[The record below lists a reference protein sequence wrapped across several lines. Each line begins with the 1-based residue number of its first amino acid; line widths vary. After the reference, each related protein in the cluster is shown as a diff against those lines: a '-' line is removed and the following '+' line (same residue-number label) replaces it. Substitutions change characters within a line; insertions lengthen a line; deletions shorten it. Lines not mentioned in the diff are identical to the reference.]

1 MNDKLELIIRIVPIL
16 LSILAL
22 GISSRNFKL
31 TKIRGAYDKKE
42 AVFNDA
48 RRYVDNV
55 KSRKILNS
63 NDDGKNIEE
72 KVGRFFKKK
81 GLKLFKQLIDKC
93 KAVNYLYDDLRCFEG
108 LFAEEHTEK
117 NEEIQEL
124 REEYERVYSMGCCD
138 EIDTQLEEIQ
148 KRIDELYNSE
158 AIVPVNDL
166 PIYNR
171 KIYVYADIIA
181 ELKEANANA
190 DKAYKKFEKYFN
202 KKLSYK

>member
-1 MNDKLELIIRIVPIL
+1 MYM
-16 LSILAL
+16 
-22 GISSRNFKL
+22 ISAAA
-31 TKIRGAYDKKE
+31 KIRSPN
-42 AVFNDA
+42 VIH
-48 RRYVDNV
+48 VDNAP
-55 KSRKILNS
+55 S
-63 NDDGKNIEE
+63 
-72 KVGRFFKKK
+72 
-81 GLKLFKQLIDKC
+81 
-93 KAVNYLYDDLRCFEG
+93 
-108 LFAEEHTEK
+108 EK

-190 DKAYKKFEKYFN
+190 DKAYKKFEKYFSWLFLLP
-202 KKLSYK
+202 KLQNANLGKT